1 MSRTGGR
8 LRLSRDGSP
17 DAVPRENEELAMR
30 KIIYWVHASVDGYIA
45 GPQGEFD
52 WPALGPELFGYS
64 EAMNEQVDTLLY
76 GRVVW
81 QMMAAHW
88 PAADADPAT
97 TDDHTRAFAPFWR
110 ETPKVVVSRTLEHA
124 GWDARV
130 IGPNL
135 AEEITE
141 LKRRPGKD
149 ILLTG
154 GAGLAASLTELGLLD
169 DYRIVVHPVVLGG
182 GPRLFLDPK
191 SRIDLRLVDTRTFD
205 GKTVLVR
212 YERPGPTR

>member
-1 MSRTGGR
+1 
-8 LRLSRDGSP
+8 
-17 DAVPRENEELAMR
+17 MR

-52 WPALGPELFGYS
+52 WPALGPELYGYS

-81 QMMAAHW
+81 RMMAAYW
-88 PAADADPAT
+88 PAADADPETAG
-97 TDDHTRAFAPFWR
+97 DHVRAFAPFWR
-110 ETPKVVVSRTLEHA
+110 RTPKVVVSRTLEDA

-130 IGPNL
+130 IGSDL
-135 AEEITE
+135 ATQITE
-141 LKRRPGKD
+141 LKRQPGKD

-154 GAGLAASLTELGLLD
+154 GAELAASLTELGLLD

-182 GPRLFLDPK
+182 GPRLFLEPA

-212 YERPGPTR
+212 YERADAPR